1 MSYYPY
7 GVQQYSPIYQ
17 PQYQIQQQPTQQPS
31 SGLNCKIVD
40 SLEVS
45 KIQEV
50 PFGSFGVFPKGDLS
64 EIYIKS
70 WNGDGTTK
78 VIVYKPEVVQETEKQ
93 DVYMIALNEI
103 KKSIDNLEN
112 KLKPTTPPVSRKK
125 KEDVIDE

>member
-50 PFGSFGVFPKGDLS
+50 PFGSFGVYPKGDLS
-64 EIYIKS
+64 EVYVKS
-70 WNGDGTTK
+70 WKD
-78 VIVYKPEVVQETEKQ
+78 EHAWMVVGRRR
-93 DVYMIALNEI
+93 L
-103 KKSIDNLEN
+103 S
-112 KLKPTTPPVSRKK
+112 
-125 KEDVIDE
+125 

>member
-17 PQYQIQQQPTQQPS
+17 PQYQMQQQSTQQPS

-78 VIVYKPEVVQETEKQ
+78 IITYKPEVINETPQQ
-93 DVYMIALNEI
+93 DAYMVALDEI
-103 KKSIDNLEN
+103 KKSIENLEE
-112 KLKPTTPPVSRKK
+112 KIQSTTSSSSRKR
-125 KEDVIDE
+125 KEPVDE

>member
-17 PQYQIQQQPTQQPS
+17 PQYQMQQQPTQQSS

-78 VIVYKPEVVQETEKQ
+78 IITYKPEVINEAPQQ
-93 DVYMIALNEI
+93 DAYMIALDEI
-103 KKSIDNLEN
+103 KKSIENLEE
-112 KLKPTTPPVSRKK
+112 KIQSTTSSSSRKR
-125 KEDVIDE
+125 KEPVDE

>member
-31 SGLNCKIVD
+31 SGLSCKIVD

-78 VIVYKPEVVQETEKQ
+78 IITYKPEVTNEVPQQ
-93 DVYMIALNEI
+93 DAYMVALDEI
-103 KKSIDNLEN
+103 KRSIENLEE
-112 KLKPTTPPVSRKK
+112 KIQPTASSSSRKR
-125 KEDVIDE
+125 KEPVDE

>member
-17 PQYQIQQQPTQQPS
+17 PQYQMQQQSTQQPS

-78 VIVYKPEVVQETEKQ
+78 IITYKPEVINETPQQ
-93 DVYMIALNEI
+93 DAYIVALDEI
-103 KKSIDNLEN
+103 KKSIE
-112 KLKPTTPPVSRKK
+112 KKKKKIQSTTSSSSRKR
-125 KEDVIDE
+125 KEPVDE

>member
-1 MSYYPY
+1 VSSNLTSAISLQKIITTKDKQLIRSLCMSYYPY

-17 PQYQIQQQPTQQPS
+17 PQYQMQQQPTQQPS

-64 EIYIKS
+64 EVYIKS

-78 VIVYKPEVVQETEKQ
+78 VIVY
-93 DVYMIALNEI
+93 D
-103 KKSIDNLEN
+103 
-112 KLKPTTPPVSRKK
+112 
-125 KEDVIDE
+125 